1 VINSCETTI
10 GKSEPQNLEKG
21 NDERRMTKDEWW
33 KSLAQRRRLRRVSL
47 YHFIILNR
55 QDSFFFQKEVAKQ
68 AL

>member
-1 VINSCETTI
+1 
-10 GKSEPQNLEKG
+10 
-21 NDERRMTKDEWW
+21 MTKDEWW